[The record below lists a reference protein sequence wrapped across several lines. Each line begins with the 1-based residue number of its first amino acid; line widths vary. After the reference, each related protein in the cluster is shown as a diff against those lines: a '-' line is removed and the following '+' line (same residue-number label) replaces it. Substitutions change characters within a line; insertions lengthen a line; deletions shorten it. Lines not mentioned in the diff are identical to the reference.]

1 MPNKKLLGTC
11 TTLKNKSNVKMT
23 AALPAI
29 PVSASAA
36 QATAPTSAQSKRVIW
51 AAVIG
56 NGLITYDFTV
66 YGFSAVTIGHLF
78 FSSGSPLTSLL
89 LSLATF
95 GAGFAMRPLG
105 ALIIG
110 ILADNKGRKAALTF
124 SIALMTL
131 GTGIIA
137 CTPSYASIGASAT
150 LLLVLARLMQG
161 FAAGGEIGV
170 STVVLMES
178 AAQGRRCY
186 LVSWRG
192 ASQGVA
198 ALAGA
203 LVGAGITAALTPEAI
218 HHWGWRIPFV
228 LGMLIGPVGL
238 YLRGH
243 MVETGAQA
251 RHRPILKP
259 VFAHHSRALWFG
271 ILLTA
276 APAASVY
283 VMVYYMPT
291 YLVTILHLSPVVS
304 LLSACLAG
312 TIIFLGNPLL
322 ARIADRQ
329 RGRKTLQYITLIG
342 SIVLVYPA
350 FLALTHGVGNTVSL
364 LIIGGYAVAALTNGG
379 AAWVM
384 ILEAFPRRYRAT
396 GMSMTDSFGATIF
409 GGFAPF
415 IAAWSIG
422 ATGNS
427 MAPAWYLL
435 AALCI
440 SLFALIRFPDVVEDD

>member
-1 MPNKKLLGTC
+1 MN
-11 TTLKNKSNVKMT
+11 
-23 AALPAI
+23 AAFLATPI
-29 PVSASAA
+29 SASASTA
-36 QATAPTSAQSKRVIW
+36 QTTAPISAQSKRVIW

-78 FSSGSPLTSLL
+78 FSSGSPLISLL

-110 ILADNKGRKAALTF
+110 TLADNKGRKAALTL
-124 SIALMTL
+124 SITLMTL
-131 GTGIIA
+131 STGIIA
-137 CTPSYASIGASAT
+137 FIPSYAAIGASAT

-170 STVVLMES
+170 STVVLME
-178 AAQGRRCY
+178 AADQGRRCY

-192 ASQGVA
+192 AGQGVA

-203 LVGAGITAALTPEAI
+203 LLGACLTAALTPETMQ
-218 HHWGWRIPFV
+218 HWGWRIPFI

-238 YLRGH
+238 YLRGR
-243 MVETGAQA
+243 MVESVVQA
-251 RHRPILKP
+251 RHRPTLKP
-259 VFAHHSRALWFG
+259 VFAHHSRALCFG

-291 YLVTILHLSPVVS
+291 YLVTILHLSPIVS

-312 TIIFLGNPLL
+312 LIIFLGNPLV
-322 ARIADRQ
+322 ARVADRQ
-329 RGRKTLQYITLIG
+329 RRRKTIQYITLIG
-342 SIVLVYPA
+342 SIALVYPA
-350 FLALTHGVGNTVSL
+350 FLALTHGVGNMVSV
-364 LIIGGYAVAALTNGG
+364 LIIGGYATMALTNGG
-379 AAWVM
+379 ASWVM

-415 IAAWSIG
+415 IAAWLVG
-422 ATGNS
+422 ATGNP

-435 AALCI
+435 TALCI
-440 SLFALIRFPDVVEDD
+440 SLFALIRFPDAVEDD